1 MDRGAWCA
9 TVHGVAKSWAQLS
22 DLLGTFVGGKDYV
35 QNIWQ
40 ERELRA
46 ERTHITCPPPPPH
59 PGWLQSKRW
68 TVTSVDEDAEK
79 SELARIAGAAAW
91 KDGLAAPPK
100 VKHRVTM

>member
-46 ERTHITCPPPPPH
+46 ERTHITCPPPPPT
-59 PGWLQSKRW
+59 PDGCSQ
-68 TVTSVDEDAEK
+68 
-79 SELARIAGAAAW
+79 
-91 KDGLAAPPK
+91 KDGQSQVLMRMQRNQNSHALLVQLLGKMAWQLLQ
-100 VKHRVTM
+100 RLNIE